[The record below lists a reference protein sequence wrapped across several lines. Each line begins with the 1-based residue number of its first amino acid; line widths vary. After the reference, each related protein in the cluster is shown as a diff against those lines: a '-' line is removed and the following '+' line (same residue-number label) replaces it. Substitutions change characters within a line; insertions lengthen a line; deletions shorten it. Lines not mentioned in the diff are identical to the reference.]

1 MECFLACETIS
12 ELNTHSGPKVDTI
25 TEKLKN
31 SPAVGG
37 SGILVDSIHGE
48 RHQTDRNAA
57 LSALR
62 KGKIGV
68 LIATDVAA
76 RGLDVCD
83 VMTVINFDPARN
95 LDSHVHRI
103 GRAGRLDKN
112 SPIHK
117 KGVAYTLLTPKNMD
131 FAHTLVEALG
141 REGRE
146 VNEDLLKLAMNSKYS
161 GVKGGYMRHNRYGLG
176 FVGGDDAQKKRK
188 RSSFL

>member
-1 MECFLACETIS
+1 M
-12 ELNTHSGPKVDTI
+12 DTL

-31 SPAVGG
+31 TSAISG

-57 LSALR
+57 LSAFR
-62 KGKIGV
+62 KGKIRV

-83 VMTVINFDPARN
+83 VMTVINFDPAKN

-112 SPIHK
+112 SPEHK
-117 KGVAYTLLTPKNMD
+117 KGVAYTLLTSKNAD
-131 FAHTLVEALG
+131 FAHALSEAFG

-161 GVKGGYMRHNRYGLG
+161 GVKGGHTRHNKYGLG
-176 FVGGDDAQKKRK
+176 FVEDADTQKKRK
-188 RSSFL
+188 RSFFS